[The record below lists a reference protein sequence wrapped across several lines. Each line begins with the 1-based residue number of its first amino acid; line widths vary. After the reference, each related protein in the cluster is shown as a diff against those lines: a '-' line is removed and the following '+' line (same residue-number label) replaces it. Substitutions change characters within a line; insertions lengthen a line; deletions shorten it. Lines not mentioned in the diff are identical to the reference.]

1 MVEGKTLAVVVPA
14 HDEELLIGRTLE
26 TMPEFVDRIY
36 VVDDVSGDATGD
48 RVREV
53 AARDPRVVLITHE
66 TNGGVGRAIVTGY
79 KAALADGMEMAAVMA
94 GDAQMDPDEL
104 EHFVLPV
111 ARGEADYTKANRL
124 ITGEAFKE
132 IPKVRYFGN
141 AILSLMTKVASG
153 YWHVADSQAG
163 YTVITA
169 QALSTM
175 DLDDLYPR
183 YGFPND
189 MLVRL
194 NVDSRTVQDLPS
206 KPIYGVGERS
216 GIRLY
221 KVVPTIG
228 FLLFRR
234 FWWRMWARYVVRD
247 FHPLVFFYAMGT
259 LITTIGL
266 ALGLYGSIRRIG
278 GHELTIPTVVLISL
292 LVISG
297 FQFLLFAMWF
307 DMDYNR
313 GRDNPRR

>member
-1 MVEGKTLAVVVPA
+1 M
-14 HDEELLIGRTLE
+14 ELGS
-26 TMPEFVDRIY
+26 
-36 VVDDVSGDATGD
+36 DVN
-48 RVREV
+48 V
-53 AARDPRVVLITHE
+53 
-66 TNGGVGRAIVTGY
+66 
-79 KAALADGMEMAAVMA
+79 VMA
-94 GDAQMDPDEL
+94 GDAQMDPAEL
-104 EHFVLPV
+104 ESFALPV
-111 ARGEADYTKANRL
+111 ARDQADYTKANRL
-124 ITGEAFKE
+124 VTGEAFQE

-163 YTVITA
+163 YTVISA

-175 DLDDLYPR
+175 DLDGLYPR

-189 MLVRL
+189 VLVRL

-216 GIRLY
+216 GIRLH
-221 KVVPTIG
+221 KVIPTIG

-266 ALGLYGSIRRIG
+266 VLGVFTSVRRIE
-278 GHELTIPTVVLISL
+278 GHNLTAATIVLVAL
-292 LVISG
+292 LIISG

-313 GRDNPRR
+313 ERDNPRR